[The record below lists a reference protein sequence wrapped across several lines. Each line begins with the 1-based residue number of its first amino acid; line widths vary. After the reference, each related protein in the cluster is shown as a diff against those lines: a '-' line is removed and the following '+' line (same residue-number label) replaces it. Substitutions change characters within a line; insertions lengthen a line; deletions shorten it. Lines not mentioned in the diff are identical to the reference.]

1 MVDISNV
8 VNSTISAGETALG
21 QYNTNAVLYLSASE
35 PIVALSGS
43 WKVYKNSKE
52 VGTDYGTDSKVYA
65 DAVVFFGQAPNVLS
79 GNGYLI
85 VAPLTHTTE
94 TVDEVETDVVEDL
107 DDALERISALVYFG
121 GWLTDKAADLT
132 EFTAAARYSE
142 TINTIGLIGGATEGS
157 LEEGGL
163 LYGLAALN
171 LNHINLLYY
180 NDLTAGTPNLRAF
193 VAGYAGRMFSVNFAA
208 QNSFITPNLKAIR
221 GIVADKTVTETI
233 YQTLATLGIDG
244 YVDYGGAAK
253 IIENANGNGLYFDDV
268 YGRIW
273 FDNTIKVEEFNTLAT
288 TPTKVPQTER
298 GMDYLK
304 RTARMVCQQ
313 AVYNGFL
320 GAGTWNGDYPF
331 GNPEDFARNISDF
344 GFYIYSEPVA
354 SQTQTQRQTRKAPV
368 IYIAGKQQGAIHSM
382 DIITTFEA

>member
-8 VNSTISAGETALG
+8 VNSTISAGETVLG
-21 QYNTNAVLYLSASE
+21 QYNTNAVLYLSAAE
-35 PIVALSGS
+35 PIVELSGS
-43 WKVYKNSKE
+43 WKVYKNSRD
-52 VGTDYGTDSKVYA
+52 VGTDYGTTSKVYK
-65 DAVVFFGQAPNVLS
+65 DAVVFFSQSPNVLS

-94 TVDEVETDVVEDL
+94 TVDEVETDVIEDL

-121 GWLTDKAADLT
+121 GWLTDKAADAT
-132 EFTAAARYSE
+132 ELTAAAQLSE
-142 TINTIGLIGGATEGS
+142 TMNTIALIGAATESS
-157 LEEGGL
+157 LENGGL
-163 LYGLAALN
+163 LYALSALN
-171 LNHINLLYY
+171 LNHTKLLYY
-180 NDLTAGTPNLRAF
+180 HDLTEGTPDLRAF
-193 VAGYAGRMFSVNFAA
+193 VAGYASRMFSVNFAA
-208 QNSFITPNLKAIR
+208 QNSMITANLKTIR
-221 GIVADKTVTETI
+221 GIKADDSITETI
-233 YQTLATLGIDG
+233 YQTLNTLGIEA
-244 YVDYGGAAK
+244 YVDYGGVAK
-253 IIENANGNGLYFDDV
+253 IVSNPNGNGLYFDDV

-273 FDNTIKVEEFNTLAT
+273 FDNTIKVEEFNALGSVA
-288 TPTKVPQTER
+288 TKVPQTER

-304 RTARMVCQQ
+304 RTARKVCQQ
-313 AVYNGFL
+313 AVNNGFL